1 MQTPKATVTPD
12 HKLAVERIQAASSWA
27 TSWRCPAHS
36 TKGQA
41 LRFRLKTE
49 TRLFPSVY
57 NSDSFP
63 GALGKKKTSKIFIF
77 KLRNKGRN
85 SPVCL
90 HYHCPWHMQLSG
102 SSGTG
107 SKERRS
113 ATVSGEYCPERTKEI
128 RGSVL
133 DLQREQAYRN
143 SFYQFTCNYSH
154 PSNYLLVM
162 PADKQPYH
170 FIPQKKSL
178 RSCNKL
184 QNLLF

>member
-27 TSWRCPAHS
+27 TRWRCPAHS

-63 GALGKKKTSKIFIF
+63 GALGKKKQVKYSFSNLGTREETPQSAFTITAP
-77 KLRNKGRN
+77 GT
-85 SPVCL
+85 
-90 HYHCPWHMQLSG
+90 QLSG
-102 SSGTG
+102 SLGTG

-162 PADKQPYH
+162 PADKQPYY